1 MRRTRRL
8 IAILALLSTA
18 TVACDGD
25 ELGTG
30 HYRWEGIRGF
40 AVWPED
46 SPEDGL
52 EACKSRL
59 DVEPWRSDPSTTA
72 DRFLRTVLDWT
83 QPPDLSGD
91 EVPEEAP
98 RTVFVVIDG
107 EMPRSA
113 LGVAVHLRQ
122 LRGCWFVAK
131 VEPREG
137 DVALDYEWVGG
148 EGDFALRVAYSGA
161 APVVLEVGWGDNIHR
176 ETLEKGEAVEI
187 PSPQPGHSGHILVRP
202 ESGPSEFTFGQPL
215 SPPPRIP

>member
-1 MRRTRRL
+1 M
-8 IAILALLSTA
+8 A

-25 ELGTG
+25 ELGAG
-30 HYRWEGIRGF
+30 HYRWEGIQGF

-46 SPEDGL
+46 SPEEGL
-52 EACKSRL
+52 AACESRL
-59 DVEPWRSDPSTTA
+59 DVEPWRSAPSTTA

-83 QPPDLSGD
+83 QPTDLSGD

-98 RTVFVVIDG
+98 RTVFVVSDG

-131 VEPREG
+131 VQPREG
-137 DVALDYEWVGG
+137 DVAIDYRWVQR
-148 EGDFALRVAYSGA
+148 GDDFELRVTYSGS
-161 APVVLEVGWGDNIHR
+161 APVKLQVGWGDNLHR
-176 ETLEKGEAVEI
+176 ATLEKGDTEAI
-187 PSPQPGHSGHILVRP
+187 PSPQPGRSGHVLVIPRR
-202 ESGPSEFTFGQPL
+202 GPSEFTFGQPL